1 MAAGNTLATPAQTF
15 RLFQFADANKA
26 FSGLTCLWTF
36 PQAGMGAASNTY
48 RTSMPCVEVSGTKAN
63 IYVYTGENGYGMYE
77 LETAAPAGVSTP
89 NTSKV
94 TINVVNNQ
102 IQLSETVA
110 TITVFNTTGQRFA
123 SAKNVAAIGAKLGKG
138 IYLVSVTDLNGD
150 NKVQKVAVN

>member
-1 MAAGNTLATPAQTF
+1 MCF
-15 RLFQFADANKA
+15 FQFADANKA
-26 FSGLTCLWTF
+26 FAGLKCLWTF
-36 PQAGMGAASNTY
+36 PQAGMGAASNAY
-48 RTSMPCVEVSGTKAN
+48 RTAMPCVEVSGTKAN
-63 IYVYTGENGYGMYE
+63 IYVYIGENGYGMYE
-77 LETAAPAGVSTP
+77 LETAAPTGFSTP

-138 IYLVSVTDLNGD
+138 IYLVSVTDLKTAEFSNRKIWVKD
-150 NKVQKVAVN
+150 SFPKS